1 MKMRPILRKT
11 QFFRRI
17 LWFVIISGFFLVSIA
32 FLSQQVLQP
41 SLKLSNAGD
50 IDPQEIT
57 ALQTT
62 LQLRLAS
69 EAVKALTQEKDE
81 IRLVISQEELDLLIR
96 DQILSANAP
105 PEVKFLGSKFTI
117 TGDQGNLLVGLRLL
131 DKVNINAT
139 ATFAI
144 GYHNGDLIFYIHR
157 LKLGRIPLPE
167 KTTSW
172 LLARLSSMHEP
183 RGAMDPTVGGLQ
195 ICPDINEIHFPLD
208 FTDDNMTVTKLSF
221 VPGKGNAG
229 VLAVDFH
236 LNTQQIQRQ
245 LLDELKKAIP
255 PNLIPKELL
264 PYLQ

>member
-1 MKMRPILRKT
+1 MQPIKRKMH
-11 QFFRRI
+11 FFKRI
-17 LWFVIISGFFLVSIA
+17 LWLMIIFGFFLVSIA

-41 SLKLSNAGD
+41 SLQLSKTRD
-50 IDPQEIT
+50 IDPQEIA

-69 EAVKALTQEKDE
+69 EAVKALTQGKDE
-81 IRLVISQEELDLLIR
+81 IRLVVSQEELDLLIR

-117 TGDQGNLLVGLRLL
+117 TGDQGNLLVSLRLL
-131 DKVNINAT
+131 DKININAA
-139 ATFAI
+139 ATFAV
-144 GYHNGDLIFYIHR
+144 GYHNGGLVFYIHR
-157 LKLGRIPLPE
+157 LKLGPLPLPE

-172 LLARLSSMHEP
+172 LLARLNSQHEP
-183 RGAMDPTVGGLQ
+183 REGVDTAAGGLQ
-195 ICPDINEIHFPLD
+195 IFPAVNEIHFPLD
-208 FTDDNMTVTKLSF
+208 FADDNMTLTKLSF

-229 VLAVDFH
+229 VLAADFH
-236 LNTQQIQRQ
+236 LNTRQIQRQ
-245 LLDELKKAIP
+245 LLDEIIKAIP